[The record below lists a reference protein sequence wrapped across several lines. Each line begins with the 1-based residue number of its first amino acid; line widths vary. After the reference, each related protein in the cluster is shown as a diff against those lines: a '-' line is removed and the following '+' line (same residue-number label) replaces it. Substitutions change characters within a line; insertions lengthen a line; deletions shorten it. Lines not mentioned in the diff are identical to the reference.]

1 MAIRQ
6 ILSLLNDSLEEIFCC
21 GINLPVAERSFLQSF
36 LHSLRNEEDIDTVSS
51 DGKIIE
57 LLDGS
62 VWRSLDPA
70 TSSTWLTG
78 ESVLVCNDDVMI
90 NKDENGEQ
98 VDVVRE

>member
-1 MAIRQ
+1 MKYA
-6 ILSLLNDSLEEIFCC
+6 L
-21 GINLPVAERSFLQSF
+21 FLAFVVVFAGNQARASCD
-36 LHSLRNEEDIDTVSS
+36 EEDIDTVSS

-90 NKDENGEQ
+90 NKDEDGEQ